1 MRAPPLK
8 KVCEKKCQLDAG
20 ISRQLVVGDIP
31 LAQVKE
37 PSELRLLA
45 VLPLEN
51 TNSIPLKL
59 TNALAY
65 AAVLLLYLFEPIH
78 RVQRHQRLLDLTA
91 SNALP
96 KRHHGRLLVNEHA
109 VAEAARL
116 PHASRRVTFEA
127 ELDFHHGFARDV
139 TVEPL
144 TK

>member
-31 LAQVKE
+31 LAQIKE
-37 PSELRLLA
+37 PSELRLLS
-45 VLPLEN
+45 VLPLKN

-65 AAVLLLYLFEPIH
+65 AAVLLLYLFEPIY
-78 RVQRHQRLLDLTA
+78 RVQRHQRLLDPTA
-91 SNALP
+91 SKAPP
-96 KRHHGRLLVNEHA
+96 KRHHGLLSVHEHA
-109 VAEAARL
+109 VAETARL
-116 PHASRRVTFEA
+116 PHASRRVAFEA
-127 ELDFHHGFARDV
+127 DLHHGCACDV
-139 TVEPL
+139 TVKPL